1 MCVCMCERVD
11 SYFHS
16 GLIIKNKD
24 SWVFSILI
32 YIYIYI
38 FHKIVNLTTRRR
50 KKNKW
55 AYKKLSIL
63 CLLAFNFRHKN
74 NIYNNAK

>member
-32 YIYIYI
+32 YIYFI
-38 FHKIVNLTTRRR
+38 K
-50 KKNKW
+50 
-55 AYKKLSIL
+55 
-63 CLLAFNFRHKN
+63 
-74 NIYNNAK
+74 

>member
-1 MCVCMCERVD
+1 MCVCMCERLD

-32 YIYIYI
+32 YI
-38 FHKIVNLTTRRR
+38 FQKIVNLTRRRRR
-50 KKNKW
+50 KKINERIKNCQFYVCWLLILDIKIIFIIMQNK
-55 AYKKLSIL
+55 K
-63 CLLAFNFRHKN
+63 
-74 NIYNNAK
+74 